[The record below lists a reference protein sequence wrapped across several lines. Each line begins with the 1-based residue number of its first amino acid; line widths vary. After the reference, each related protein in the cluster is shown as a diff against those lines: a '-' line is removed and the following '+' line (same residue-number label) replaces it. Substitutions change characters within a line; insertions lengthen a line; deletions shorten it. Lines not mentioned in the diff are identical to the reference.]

1 MTLQATIATKT
12 TLMCAK
18 CGHMN
23 DMASHRCAACH
34 AHLHRSFWRRVKS
47 RLRRRVK
54 SKEALIIAVGII
66 VLIAIVIAA
75 TRKKAELPASPTG
88 GVSGD
93 AVQY

>member
-1 MTLQATIATKT
+1 MTLQAAIATKT
-12 TLMCAK
+12 MLMCAK

-47 RLRRRVK
+47 RVRRHLK
-54 SKEALIIAVGII
+54 SREALIIAAGII
-66 VLIAIVIAA
+66 VLIVIAA
-75 TRKKAELPASPTG
+75 PRKKADLPASPTG